1 MEGDGGERGEDGGGD
16 HGSCTWGVDADGRTR
31 QLWMWSGDGGVL
43 MEGDGGEW
51 GEDGGGGR
59 WLPSTES
66 GARMAG
72 LKRSQRGRGWMG
84 RPRSILKLCHP
95 STEIWAR

>member
-1 MEGDGGERGEDGGGD
+1 MEAAIVAAVHGVWMPKERHNNCGCGAVME
-16 HGSCTWGVDADGRTR
+16 
-31 QLWMWSGDGGVL
+31 GVL
-43 MEGDGGEW
+43 MEGDGGER

-72 LKRSQRGRGWMG
+72 LTRSQQGRGWMG
-84 RPRSILKLCHP
+84 WPRSILKLCLP